1 MLTKDELDQ
10 IRGVVH
16 EEVTDAEKRLNGRMD
31 KLDGRMEALELNVES
46 FRAEQKAANTE
57 IISTL
62 HDIIETN
69 AKETE
74 KRFVRIEKHLDLP
87 PVK

>member
-1 MLTKDELDQ
+1 MTDTDKILQKLELLEAGQKVLQAD
-10 IRGVVH
+10 VSAMKV
-16 EEVTDAEKRLNGRMD
+16 EVAKIPT
-31 KLDGRMEALELNVES
+31 LELNMEA
-46 FRAEQKAANTE
+46 FRAEQRAANTE

-62 HDIIETN
+62 HDIIEAN